1 MGPLLDVG
9 CILGGPLSDAEVDQ
23 FWTFVGRPSN
33 HLLSTE
39 RPKVVPTWTTIGR
52 SSIAPITTYSRQN
65 AQKWSENGPLREPAR
80 SFRFGCIY
88 YSIHPNR
95 NDREKT
101 SPPSGNDHSC
111 APPSSRI
118 LGGAGVCG
126 LIYTFISRPRS
137 LDSRGMIRGMMPP
150 EKTPKKS
157 CVESSSDHS
166 SLERDTL
173 FQRGMIG
180 RRLQVGF
187 LCHFLGAIIPRSF
200 REPDCKPGRH
210 LTHLTGVFHPL
221 GGAAFPLPNGK
232 SGRFGAC
239 QG

>member
-1 MGPLLDVG
+1 MRGKYFIRRVKKGARAFRDWRMGYAQEARMRRAAVPQPTL
-9 CILGGPLSDAEVDQ
+9 
-23 FWTFVGRPSN
+23 WTG
-33 HLLSTE
+33 
-39 RPKVVPTWTTIGR
+39 
-52 SSIAPITTYSRQN
+52 
-65 AQKWSENGPLREPAR
+65 
-80 SFRFGCIY
+80 
-88 YSIHPNR
+88 
-95 NDREKT
+95 
-101 SPPSGNDHSC
+101 
-111 APPSSRI
+111 
-118 LGGAGVCG
+118 
-126 LIYTFISRPRS
+126 ISRPRS

-180 RRLQVGF
+180 RRLQVVF
-187 LCHFLGAIIPRSF
+187 FCHFLGAIIPRSF

>member
-23 FWTFVGRPSN
+23 FWTCVGRPSN

-52 SSIAPITTYSRQN
+52 WSIAPITTYSRQN

-126 LIYTFISRPRS
+126 LIYTFILIMGGGQSA
-137 LDSRGMIRGMMPP
+137 
-150 EKTPKKS
+150 EK
-157 CVESSSDHS
+157 
-166 SLERDTL
+166 LL
-173 FQRGMIG
+173 FAE
-180 RRLQVGF
+180 F
-187 LCHFLGAIIPRSF
+187 FHN
-200 REPDCKPGRH
+200 
-210 LTHLTGVFHPL
+210 VFYKIEN
-221 GGAAFPLPNGK
+221 A
-232 SGRFGAC
+232 R
-239 QG
+239 